1 MSYRHFPIGLQAAGI
16 LWRRNTDLNQ
26 KKEEMSPAPARSNL
40 RSQAPDGTDRRLYR
54 RYPIVLEV
62 QYRAIR
68 GRAERFGSGTTLDVS
83 SRGVLFRADDSLP
96 AGSFVELTL
105 KWPFLSKGVYPL
117 TLVMRGRVVRSDEKG
132 IAVRTRK
139 YALREVGVAPS
150 RVRAPGE
157 RLSA

>member
-1 MSYRHFPIGLQAAGI
+1 
-16 LWRRNTDLNQ
+16 
-26 KKEEMSPAPARSNL
+26 MSPALARSNL
-40 RSQAPDGTDRRLYR
+40 RSQSPDAVDRRLHR

-83 SRGVLFRADDSLP
+83 SGGVLFRADDSLP

-105 KWPFLSKGVYPL
+105 KWPFLLKGVYPL
-117 TLVMRGRVVRSDEKG
+117 ILVMRGRVVRSDAKG
-132 IAVRTRK
+132 IAVRAK
-139 YALREVGVAPS
+139 VHSLREAGVTPS

-157 RLSA
+157 RRSA

>member
-1 MSYRHFPIGLQAAGI
+1 
-16 LWRRNTDLNQ
+16 
-26 KKEEMSPAPARSNL
+26 
-40 RSQAPDGTDRRLYR
+40 
-54 RYPIVLEV
+54 LEV
-62 QYRAIR
+62 QYKAIR

-83 SRGVLFRADDSLP
+83 SGGVLFKADDSLP

-105 KWPFLSKGVYPL
+105 KWPFLLKDVYPL
-117 TLVMRGRVVRSDEKG
+117 KLVMRGRVVRSDEKG

-139 YALREVGVAPS
+139 HALREADVTPS